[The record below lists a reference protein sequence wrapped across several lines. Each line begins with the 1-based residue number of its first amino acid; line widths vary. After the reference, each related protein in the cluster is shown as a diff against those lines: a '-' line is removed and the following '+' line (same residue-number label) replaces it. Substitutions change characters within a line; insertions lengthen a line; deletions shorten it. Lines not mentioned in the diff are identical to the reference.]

1 MNETVID
8 IRQLNKAFDKQPVLN
23 NINVQVQHGEVIGL
37 LGLNGAGKTT
47 LMETMLGFSPATSG
61 QVRLFG
67 HDEAVHLSDTIK
79 KRIGFV
85 PQCDELM
92 DTMSVAGY
100 LNLIRSFYL
109 NWDQAMIDRLIDE
122 WALPRDKKI
131 NKLSI
136 GQRQKV
142 SILSAIGHHP
152 ELLVLDEP
160 VASLDPKARRQFLQ
174 TLIELAGGGEKTV
187 LFSTHI
193 VSDVERIADRVWLI
207 KDGKIL
213 VDAAMDEIKDSTVRL
228 HFPNGELP
236 AFDDLHVLHQR
247 QSGSQKVWSVTGWN
261 EVHEQRWRQ
270 RFGDALNIERLSLED
285 IFLELHG

>member
-8 IRQLNKAFDKQPVLN
+8 IRQLNKAFDKQTVLN
-23 NINVQVQHGEVIGL
+23 GIDVQVKHGEVIGL

-67 HDEAVHLSDTIK
+67 HDEAVQLSEPIK

-85 PQCDELM
+85 PQMDELM

-100 LNLIRSFYL
+100 LKLISSFYA
-109 NWDQAMIDRLIDE
+109 NWDQAMIDRLLDE
-122 WALPRDKKI
+122 WVLPGDKKI
-131 NKLSI
+131 SKLSI

-174 TLIELAGGGEKTV
+174 TLIDIAGGGEKTV

-213 VDAAMDEIKDSTVRL
+213 VDAAMDEIKDTTVRL

-236 AFDDLHVLHQR
+236 ELSELHVLHQR
-247 QSGSQKVWSVTGWN
+247 QAGSQKVWSVTGWN
-261 EVHEQRWRQ
+261 SMHEQRWRQ

>member
-8 IRQLNKAFDKQPVLN
+8 IRQLNKAFDKQTVLN
-23 NINVQVQHGEVIGL
+23 GIDVQVKHGEVIGL

-47 LMETMLGFSPATSG
+47 LMETMLGFSPVTSG

-67 HDEAVHLSDTIK
+67 QDEAVQLSEPVK

-85 PQCDELM
+85 PQSDELM

-100 LNLIRSFYL
+100 LKLISSFYP
-109 NWDQAMIDRLIDE
+109 NWDQAMIDRLNDE

-131 NKLSI
+131 SKLSV

-174 TLIELAGGGEKTV
+174 TLIDIAGGGEKTV

-193 VSDVERIADRVWLI
+193 VTDVERIADRVWLI

-213 VDAAMDEIKDSTVRL
+213 VDAAMDEIKDTTVRL
-228 HFPNGELP
+228 HFPSGELP
-236 AFDDLHVLHQR
+236 ELGDLRVLHQR
-247 QSGSQKVWSVTGWN
+247 QAGSQKVWSVTAWN
-261 EVHEQRWRQ
+261 DAHQQRWQQ
-270 RFGDALNIERLSLED
+270 RFGDALQVERLSLED

>member
-8 IRQLNKAFDKQPVLN
+8 IRQLNKAFDKQTVLN
-23 NINVQVQHGEVIGL
+23 GIDVQVKHGEVIGL

-47 LMETMLGFSPATSG
+47 LMETMLGFSPASSG

-67 HDEAVHLSDTIK
+67 RDEAVQLSEPVK

-85 PQCDELM
+85 PQTDELM

-100 LNLIRSFYL
+100 LKLISSFYP
-109 NWDQAMIDRLIDE
+109 NWDQAMIDRLLDE
-122 WALPRDKKI
+122 WVLPGDKKI
-131 NKLSI
+131 SKLSI

-174 TLIELAGGGEKTV
+174 TLIDIAGGGEKTV

-213 VDAAMDEIKDSTVRL
+213 VDAAMDEIKDTTVRL

-236 AFDDLHVLHQR
+236 ELGELHVLHQR
-247 QSGSQKVWSVTGWN
+247 QAGSQKVWSVTGWN
-261 EVHEQRWRQ
+261 PMHEQRWRQ